1 MGVDIPSGVTGKFTA
16 TTLAQQLY
24 SNNALVVGNNQLLFS
39 NTVSQFSG
47 SDPTFLQINMQ
58 NFNAIGS
65 GDYIV
70 TGDKGTNSNNYI
82 DMGLNGSNFQTDY
95 TLASAFLPNDGYLYV
110 QGTGNNAVGNL
121 IVGTTSPNTRINF
134 ISGGANSVNIV
145 AYIDSLGI
153 HSPSIDT
160 VNALATYANT
170 LANTA
175 LSYAITLANRPP
187 SAQSNAAFS
196 TANAAY
202 AQANTASNNLS
213 IAWNTANSAYT
224 QANTDANNIAIAWNT
239 ANSAVQ
245 NTANILLP
253 GNLSVLGTTTLS
265 GNTILA
271 GNTVHN
277 GDLYTYGNLWTVGT
291 MTTTGNV
298 VTLGTLIATGN
309 TVFNGVFTNNGN
321 TYNFG
326 TTYNNGTT
334 ILNGT
339 LSVNGS
345 IIPAQTSISLG
356 SAQYP
361 FAGVYT
367 SNANVVF
374 TNTNLAVSGSIISNG
389 AVIINDS
396 QYNQNTGALELV
408 ASSGFAVV
416 PPAANGTMIH
426 VTGLDYITT
435 KVMVD
440 SFGPGNTYSLF
451 VGRSGRGNAAAPT
464 VTQSGDIISRFGGNG
479 YGTSGFNSIQASY
492 MQIVASENY
501 SDTNKGTQIQFGVI
515 PVGSNTT
522 TIPLTLTSNTATM
535 NGSVVLT
542 DGGVYQ
548 YSTSNNATVTQL
560 TSKST
565 AVTCN
570 GRTGQITTSNAT
582 LNKGTTVT
590 FTVNNNSIISAKDVV
605 IVNIASGATV
615 GYVVTVTNVTPG
627 SFNVC
632 INNADGTPSGSN
644 AADTLV
650 LNFAIIRVN

>member
-24 SNNALVVGNNQLLFS
+24 ANNALAVGNNLIVFS
-39 NTVSQFSG
+39 NTTAQFSG
-47 SDPTFLQINMQ
+47 YDASFLQVNMQ
-58 NFNAIGS
+58 NFNPAGS

-70 TGDKGTNSNNYI
+70 TADNGTNQTNYI
-82 DMGLNGSNFQTDY
+82 DLGMNNSQFSNVGY
-95 TLASAFLPNDGYLYV
+95 TSMYPLDGYLYV
-110 QGTGNNAVGNL
+110 QDNTGNGNGGNL
-121 IVGTTSPNTRINF
+121 VIGTASTNTRINF
-134 ISGGANSVNIV
+134 INSGTNANNIV
-145 AYIDSLGI
+145 AYIDSQGI
-153 HSPSIDT
+153 HSNTIT
-160 VNALATYANT
+160 VAYN
-170 LANTA
+170 
-175 LSYAITLANRPP
+175 
-187 SAQSNAAFS
+187 Q
-196 TANAAY
+196 ANAAY
-202 AQANTASNNLS
+202 TQANTASNNLS
-213 IAWNTANSAYT
+213 IAWNTANS
-224 QANTDANNIAIAWNT
+224 
-239 ANSAVQ
+239 SVQ

-253 GNLSVLGTTTLS
+253 GNLRILGTTTLS
-265 GNTILA
+265 GNTIFA

-291 MTTTGNV
+291 MTT
-298 VTLGTLIATGN
+298 TGN

-374 TNTNLAVSGSIISNG
+374 SNTNLAVSGSIISNG

-464 VTQSGDIISRFGGNG
+464 VTQSGDIISRFAGNG

-582 LNKGTTVT
+582 LNKGATVT

-615 GYVVTVTNVTPG
+615 GYAVTVTNVTPG

-632 INNADGTPSGSN
+632 INNSDGTPSGSN

>member
-24 SNNALVVGNNQLLFS
+24 ANNALAVGNNLIVFS
-39 NTVSQFSG
+39 NTTAQFSG
-47 SDPTFLQINMQ
+47 YDASFLQVNMQ
-58 NFNAIGS
+58 NFNPAGS

-70 TGDKGTNSNNYI
+70 TADNGTNQTNYI
-82 DMGLNGSNFQTDY
+82 DLGMNNSQFSNVGY
-95 TLASAFLPNDGYLYV
+95 TSMYPLDGYLYV
-110 QGTGNNAVGNL
+110 QDNTGNGNGGNL
-121 IVGTTSPNTRINF
+121 VIGTASTNTRINF
-134 ISGGANSVNIV
+134 INSGTNANNIV
-145 AYIDSLGI
+145 AYIDSQGI
-153 HSPSIDT
+153 HSNTIT
-160 VNALATYANT
+160 VVYN
-170 LANTA
+170 
-175 LSYAITLANRPP
+175 
-187 SAQSNAAFS
+187 Q
-196 TANAAY
+196 ANAAY
-202 AQANTASNNLS
+202 TQANTASNNLS
-213 IAWNTANSAYT
+213 IAWNTANS
-224 QANTDANNIAIAWNT
+224 
-239 ANSAVQ
+239 SVQ

-253 GNLSVLGTTTLS
+253 GNLRILGTTTLS
-265 GNTILA
+265 GNTIFA

-291 MTTTGNV
+291 MTT
-298 VTLGTLIATGN
+298 TGN

-374 TNTNLAVSGSIISNG
+374 SNTNLAVSGSIISNG

-396 QYNQNTGALELV
+396 QYNQNTGALELG

-464 VTQSGDIISRFGGNG
+464 VTQSGDIISRFAGNG

-582 LNKGTTVT
+582 LNKGATVT

-615 GYVVTVTNVTPG
+615 GYAVTVTNVTPG

-632 INNADGTPSGSN
+632 INNSDGTPSGSN

>member
-16 TTLAQQLY
+16 MTLAQQLY
-24 SNNALVVGNNQLLFS
+24 ANNALAVGNNLIVFP
-39 NTVSQFSG
+39 NTAAQISG
-47 SDPTFLQINMQ
+47 YDALFLQVNLQ
-58 NFNAIGS
+58 NFNPAGS

-70 TGDKGTNSNNYI
+70 TADNGTNQTNYI
-82 DMGLNGSNFQTDY
+82 DLGMNNSQFSNVGY
-95 TLASAFLPNDGYLYV
+95 TSMYPLDGYLYV
-110 QGTGNNAVGNL
+110 QDNTGNGNGGNL
-121 IVGTTSPNTRINF
+121 VIGTASTNTRINF
-134 ISGGANSVNIV
+134 INSGTNANNIV
-145 AYIDSLGI
+145 AYIDSQGI
-153 HSPSIDT
+153 HSNTIT
-160 VNALATYANT
+160 VAYN
-170 LANTA
+170 
-175 LSYAITLANRPP
+175 
-187 SAQSNAAFS
+187 Q
-196 TANAAY
+196 ANAAY
-202 AQANTASNNLS
+202 TQANTASNNLS
-213 IAWNTANSAYT
+213 IAWNTANS
-224 QANTDANNIAIAWNT
+224 
-239 ANSAVQ
+239 SVQ

-253 GNLSVLGTTTLS
+253 GNLRVLGTTTLS
-265 GNTILA
+265 GNTISA

-345 IIPAQTSISLG
+345 IIPAQTSIALG

-367 SNANVVF
+367 SNANVIF
-374 TNTNLAVSGSIISNG
+374 SNTNLAVSGSIISNG

-416 PPAANGTMIH
+416 SPAANGTMIH

-440 SFGPGNTYSLF
+440 NFGPGNTYSLF

-570 GRTGQITTSNAT
+570 GRTGQITTSSAT

-615 GYVVTVTNVTPG
+615 GYAVTVTNVTPG

-632 INNADGTPSGSN
+632 INNSDGTPSGSN

>member
-1 MGVDIPSGVTGKFTA
+1 M
-16 TTLAQQLY
+16 
-24 SNNALVVGNNQLLFS
+24 
-39 NTVSQFSG
+39 
-47 SDPTFLQINMQ
+47 
-58 NFNAIGS
+58 
-65 GDYIV
+65 
-70 TGDKGTNSNNYI
+70 
-82 DMGLNGSNFQTDY
+82 
-95 TLASAFLPNDGYLYV
+95 
-110 QGTGNNAVGNL
+110 
-121 IVGTTSPNTRINF
+121 
-134 ISGGANSVNIV
+134 
-145 AYIDSLGI
+145 
-153 HSPSIDT
+153 
-160 VNALATYANT
+160 
-170 LANTA
+170 
-175 LSYAITLANRPP
+175 
-187 SAQSNAAFS
+187 
-196 TANAAY
+196 
-202 AQANTASNNLS
+202 
-213 IAWNTANSAYT
+213 
-224 QANTDANNIAIAWNT
+224 
-239 ANSAVQ
+239 
-245 NTANILLP
+245 LP
-253 GNLSVLGTTTLS
+253 GNLRILGTTTLS
-265 GNTILA
+265 GNTIFA

-291 MTTTGNV
+291 MTT
-298 VTLGTLIATGN
+298 TGN

-374 TNTNLAVSGSIISNG
+374 SNTNLAVSGSIISNG

-464 VTQSGDIISRFGGNG
+464 VTQSGDIISRFAGNG

-582 LNKGTTVT
+582 LNKGATVT

-615 GYVVTVTNVTPG
+615 GYAVTVTNVTPG

-632 INNADGTPSGSN
+632 INNSDGTPSGSN

>member
-24 SNNALVVGNNQLLFS
+24 ANNALAVGNNLIVFS
-39 NTVSQFSG
+39 NTTAQFSG
-47 SDPTFLQINMQ
+47 YDASFLQVNMQ
-58 NFNAIGS
+58 NFNPAGS

-70 TGDKGTNSNNYI
+70 TADNGTNQTNYI
-82 DMGLNGSNFQTDY
+82 DLGMNNSQFSNVGY
-95 TLASAFLPNDGYLYV
+95 TSMYPLDGYLYV
-110 QGTGNNAVGNL
+110 QDNTGNGNGGNL
-121 IVGTTSPNTRINF
+121 VIGTASTNTRINF
-134 ISGGANSVNIV
+134 INSGTNANNIV
-145 AYIDSLGI
+145 AYIDSQGI
-153 HSPSIDT
+153 HSNTIT
-160 VNALATYANT
+160 VVYN
-170 LANTA
+170 
-175 LSYAITLANRPP
+175 
-187 SAQSNAAFS
+187 Q
-196 TANAAY
+196 ANAAY
-202 AQANTASNNLS
+202 TQANTASNNLS
-213 IAWNTANSAYT
+213 IAWNTANS
-224 QANTDANNIAIAWNT
+224 
-239 ANSAVQ
+239 SVQ

-253 GNLSVLGTTTLS
+253 GNLRILGTTTLS
-265 GNTILA
+265 GNTIFA

-291 MTTTGNV
+291 MTT
-298 VTLGTLIATGN
+298 TGN

-374 TNTNLAVSGSIISNG
+374 SNTNLAVSGSITSNG

-464 VTQSGDIISRFGGNG
+464 VTQSGDIISRFAGNG

-582 LNKGTTVT
+582 LNKGATVT

-615 GYVVTVTNVTPG
+615 GYAVTVTNVTPG

-632 INNADGTPSGSN
+632 INNSDGTPSGSN

>member
-24 SNNALVVGNNQLLFS
+24 ANNPLTVGNNQILFS

-58 NFNAIGS
+58 NFNATGS

-70 TGDKGTNSNNYI
+70 TADSGTNQTNYI

-110 QGTGNNAVGNL
+110 QGTGTNAVGNL
-121 IVGTTSPNTRINF
+121 LIGTTTPNTRINF
-134 ISGGANSVNIV
+134 TSGGANTVNIV
-145 AYIDSLGI
+145 AYIDANGI
-153 HSPSIDT
+153 HSSTIDT

-170 LANTA
+170 LANAA
-175 LSYAITLANRPP
+175 LSYGITLANRPP
-187 SAQSNAAFS
+187 SAQVNAAFT
-196 TANAAY
+196 TANAGFI
-202 AQANTASNNLS
+202 QANA
-213 IAWNTANSAYT
+213 AFGV
-224 QANTDANNIAIAWNT
+224 

-253 GNLSVLGTTTLS
+253 GNLRVLGTTTLS
-265 GNTILA
+265 GNTIFA
-271 GNTVHN
+271 SNTVHN

-345 IIPAQTSISLG
+345 IIPAQTSIALG

-374 TNTNLAVSGSIISNG
+374 SNTNLAVSGSIISNG

-542 DGGVYQ
+542 DSGVYQ

-570 GRTGQITTSNAT
+570 GRTGQITTSSAT

-615 GYVVTVTNVTPG
+615 GYAVTVTNVTPG

-632 INNADGTPSGSN
+632 INNCDGTPSGSN

>member
-1 MGVDIPSGVTGKFTA
+1 M
-16 TTLAQQLY
+16 
-24 SNNALVVGNNQLLFS
+24 
-39 NTVSQFSG
+39 
-47 SDPTFLQINMQ
+47 
-58 NFNAIGS
+58 
-65 GDYIV
+65 
-70 TGDKGTNSNNYI
+70 
-82 DMGLNGSNFQTDY
+82 
-95 TLASAFLPNDGYLYV
+95 
-110 QGTGNNAVGNL
+110 
-121 IVGTTSPNTRINF
+121 
-134 ISGGANSVNIV
+134 
-145 AYIDSLGI
+145 
-153 HSPSIDT
+153 
-160 VNALATYANT
+160 
-170 LANTA
+170 
-175 LSYAITLANRPP
+175 
-187 SAQSNAAFS
+187 
-196 TANAAY
+196 
-202 AQANTASNNLS
+202 
-213 IAWNTANSAYT
+213 
-224 QANTDANNIAIAWNT
+224 

-253 GNLSVLGTTTLS
+253 GNLTVLGTTTLS
-265 GNTILA
+265 GNTIFA

-374 TNTNLAVSGSIISNG
+374 SNTNLAVSGSIISNG

-542 DGGVYQ
+542 DSGVYQ
-548 YSTSNNATVTQL
+548 YSTSNNSTVTQL

-582 LNKGTTVT
+582 LNKGATVT

-615 GYVVTVTNVTPG
+615 GYAVTVTNVTPG

-632 INNADGTPSGSN
+632 INNSDGTPSGSN

>member
-24 SNNALVVGNNQLLFS
+24 ANNALAVGNNLIVFS
-39 NTVSQFSG
+39 NTTAQFSG
-47 SDPTFLQINMQ
+47 YDASFLQVNMQ
-58 NFNAIGS
+58 NFNPAGS

-70 TGDKGTNSNNYI
+70 TADNGTNQTNYI
-82 DMGLNGSNFQTDY
+82 DLGMNNSQFSNVGY
-95 TLASAFLPNDGYLYV
+95 TSMYPLDGYLYV
-110 QGTGNNAVGNL
+110 QDNTGNGNGGNL
-121 IVGTTSPNTRINF
+121 VIGTASTNTRINF
-134 ISGGANSVNIV
+134 INSGTNANNIV
-145 AYIDSLGI
+145 AYIDSQGI
-153 HSPSIDT
+153 HSNTIT
-160 VNALATYANT
+160 VAYN
-170 LANTA
+170 
-175 LSYAITLANRPP
+175 
-187 SAQSNAAFS
+187 Q
-196 TANAAY
+196 ANAAY
-202 AQANTASNNLS
+202 TQANTASNNLS
-213 IAWNTANSAYT
+213 IAWNTANS
-224 QANTDANNIAIAWNT
+224 
-239 ANSAVQ
+239 SVQ
-245 NTANILLP
+245 NTANILLT
-253 GNLSVLGTTTLS
+253 GNLRVLGTTTLS
-265 GNTILA
+265 GNTIFA

-309 TVFNGVFTNNGN
+309 TVFNGAFTNNGN

-345 IIPAQTSISLG
+345 IIPAQTSIALG

-374 TNTNLAVSGSIISNG
+374 SNTNLAVSGSIISNG

-464 VTQSGDIISRFGGNG
+464 VTQSGDIISRFGGGG
-479 YGTSGFNSIQASY
+479 YGTSGFNSIQTSY

-570 GRTGQITTSNAT
+570 GRTGQITTSSAT
-582 LNKGTTVT
+582 LNKGATVT

-615 GYVVTVTNVTPG
+615 GYAVTVTNVTPG

-632 INNADGTPSGSN
+632 INNSDGTPSGSN

>member
-24 SNNALVVGNNQLLFS
+24 ANNALAVGNNLIVFP
-39 NTVSQFSG
+39 NTAAQFSG
-47 SDPTFLQINMQ
+47 YDALFLQVNMQ
-58 NFNAIGS
+58 NFNPAGS

-70 TGDKGTNSNNYI
+70 TADNGTNQTNYI
-82 DMGLNGSNFQTDY
+82 DLGMNNSQFSNVGY
-95 TLASAFLPNDGYLYV
+95 TSMYPLDGYLYV
-110 QGTGNNAVGNL
+110 QDNTGNGGNL
-121 IVGTTSPNTRINF
+121 VIGTASTNTRINF
-134 ISGGANSVNIV
+134 INSGTNANNIV
-145 AYIDSLGI
+145 AYIDSQGI
-153 HSPSIDT
+153 HSNTIT
-160 VNALATYANT
+160 VAYN
-170 LANTA
+170 
-175 LSYAITLANRPP
+175 
-187 SAQSNAAFS
+187 Q
-196 TANAAY
+196 ANAAY
-202 AQANTASNNLS
+202 TQANTASNNLS
-213 IAWNTANSAYT
+213 IAWNTANS
-224 QANTDANNIAIAWNT
+224 
-239 ANSAVQ
+239 SVQ

-253 GNLSVLGTTTLS
+253 GNLRVLGTTTLS
-265 GNTILA
+265 GNTIFA

-298 VTLGTLIATGN
+298 ATLGTLTATGN

-361 FAGVYT
+361 FASVYT

-374 TNTNLAVSGSIISNG
+374 SNTNLAVSGSIISNG

-408 ASSGFAVV
+408 GSSGFAVV

-582 LNKGTTVT
+582 VNKGATVT

-615 GYVVTVTNVTPG
+615 GYAVTVTNVTPG